1 MRVLR
6 VFGFLLILVVF
17 LALAGAGAGLYA
29 FWHFGRGLPDYQQL
43 ADYEPPVTT
52 RVHAGDGRLVAEYAR
67 ERRLFVPVGAMPKR
81 VIEAFLSA
89 EDKNFYTHAGVD
101 FLGVARAIAQNA
113 GSYLMRENRRPV
125 GASTITQQVAK
136 NFLLGNEVSYS
147 RKVKEAL
154 LAFRIERAFTKQ
166 RILELYLNEIYLGYG
181 AYGVAAAALYYFDKP
196 LDQLSIAEAAYLG
209 ALPKAPNNYNPQ
221 RYPDRAKSRR
231 DWVIDRMAEDGYIT
245 PADAEAAKRDPLT
258 VRLRND
264 VELAAKADW
273 FAEDVRRE
281 LVARYGEGKL
291 YEGGLSVR
299 TSLDPQLQTLADK
312 ALRDGLVNYDR
323 RHGWRGPVTRLQPG
337 TNWPHQ
343 LAQVAAPPGADP
355 WRLALVLGIEPTYA
369 QIGFADGKRGRIPL
383 ADMSWARAWKKN
395 QELGPPVRQPGE
407 VLAAG
412 DVILVEPASPAPKAA
427 ADVYALRQIPDVGGA
442 MVVMDP
448 HTGRVLAIVGGWD
461 FGNSQFDRATQ
472 AVRQPGSAFK
482 PFVYAAAL
490 DHGFTPSS
498 LIQDAPFVM
507 DQGPGLPKWKPSN
520 FEHKYHGPTTLRNA
534 LEKSLNLVTVR
545 VAQAVGMETVADY
558 AKRFGVVDDLPLE
571 LSMALGAGDTTLLK
585 MTAAYAEFVN
595 GGKKVMP
602 SLIDRVQDRNGRTV
616 FRQDERPC
624 PACAADVWN
633 NQTMPELPDDRPQVI
648 DAPTAYQIVSMLQG
662 VVERGTGVR
671 IRELGRPL
679 AGKTGTTN
687 GPNDTWFIGFSPDLV
702 AGVFVGF
709 DQPRTLGGKE
719 QGATVTVPIFKEFM
733 GDALQGVPAI
743 PFRIPPGVRL
753 VRVDEETGVPAA
765 PGDRHVILEAF
776 KPGSEP
782 GADRVVLDGSA
793 SDEGGFKAPAAPASG
808 ATPAAAPV
816 PGTSGL
822 Y

>member
-1 MRVLR
+1 MRLLR
-6 VFGFLLILVVF
+6 VFGFLLTLAVF

-29 FWHFGRGLPDYQQL
+29 FWHYGRGLPDYQQL

-52 RVHAGDGRLVAEYAR
+52 RVQAGDGRLMAEYAR
-67 ERRLFVPVGAMPKR
+67 ERRLFVPVSAMPKR
-81 VIEAFLSA
+81 VIEAFLAA

-101 FLGVARAIAQNA
+101 FLGVARAIVKNA
-113 GSYLMRENRRPV
+113 GTFLMGENRRPV
-125 GASTITQQVAK
+125 GGSTITQQVAK
-136 NFLLGNEVSYS
+136 NFLLGNEVSVS
-147 RKVKEAL
+147 RKVKEAI

-181 AYGVAAAALYYFDKP
+181 AYGVAAAALYYFDKS
-196 LDQLSIAEAAYLG
+196 LDQLTVAEAAYLG
-209 ALPKAPNNYNPQ
+209 SLPKAPNNYNPQ
-221 RYPDRAKSRR
+221 RYPERAKSHR
-231 DWVIDRMAEDGYIT
+231 DWVIERMAEDGYIT
-245 PADAEAAKRDPLT
+245 PAEANAAKLEPLT
-258 VRLRND
+258 VRPRS
-264 VELAAKADW
+264 EIEIAAKADW
-273 FAEDVRRE
+273 FAEEVRRE
-281 LVARYGEGKL
+281 LVARFGENKL

-299 TSLDPQLQTLADK
+299 TSLDPQLQTYADK

-323 RHGWRGPVTRLQPG
+323 RHGWRGPVARLQPAA
-337 TNWPHQ
+337 NWPQQ
-343 LAQVAAPPGADP
+343 LAKVAAPPGADP
-355 WRLALVLGIEPTYA
+355 WRLALVLAVEPTAA
-369 QIGFADGKRGRIPL
+369 QIGFSDGKRGRIPM

-395 QELGPPVRQPGE
+395 QELGPPIHQPSDA
-407 VLAAG
+407 LAVG
-412 DVILVEPASPAPKAA
+412 DVVLVEPVAPVAKGGAE
-427 ADVYALRQIPDVGGA
+427 VFALRQIPDVGGA
-442 MVVMDP
+442 IMVMDP
-448 HTGRVLAIVGGWD
+448 HTGRVLALVGGWD
-461 FGNSQFDRATQ
+461 YGNSQFDRATQ
-472 AVRQPGSAFK
+472 AIRQPGSAFK

-545 VAQAVGMETVADY
+545 VAQAVGMDIVADY
-558 AKRFGVVDDLPLE
+558 AERFGVVDQLPQV
-571 LSMALGAGDTTLLK
+571 LSMALGAGDTTLYK
-585 MTAAYAEFVN
+585 MTTAYAEFVN
-595 GGKKVMP
+595 GGKKVVP

-616 FRQDERPC
+616 FRHDDRPC
-624 PACAADVWN
+624 PACVADVWN
-633 NQTMPELPDDRPQVI
+633 NQAMPEIPDERPQVI

-702 AGVFVGF
+702 AGVFIGF

-719 QGATVTVPIFKEFM
+719 QGATVAVPIFKEFM
-733 GDALQGVPAI
+733 GDALKDVPAI
-743 PFRIPPGVRL
+743 PFRISPGVRL
-753 VRVDEETGVPAA
+753 VRVDEETGLPAA

-776 KPGSEP
+776 RPGTEP

-793 SDEGGFKAPAAPASG
+793 SDEGGLKEPAMPASG
-808 ATPAAAPV
+808 QIGRASCRERV
-816 PGTSGL
+816 
-822 Y
+822 